1 VPPETDTDTAP
12 AAAPSLAGPL
22 GDLADDLRDHLGDAL
37 LEATDMHGMLV
48 IRVPADKRPQALA
61 TLKVLGFDYYSFCN
75 GVDWP
80 DDERFEVFDHV
91 ESMTTHIQVTVKCEV
106 PRSNPRV
113 PTAVPVYGGA
123 DWHERETW
131 ELFGI
136 VFTGHPRLRRLLLA
150 DWQEGFPMRKD
161 EVLRARI
168 EKPWPGE
175 FFSG

>member
-1 VPPETDTDTAP
+1 MSDAP
-12 AAAPSLAGPL
+12 VALDEISS
-22 GDLADDLRDHLGDAL
+22 DIRAL
-37 LEATDMHGMLV
+37 LGESV
-48 IRVPADKRPQALA
+48 IDLSENRGQLILRVAPEKRPEALA
-61 TLKVLGFDYYSFCN
+61 VLKTLGFEFYSFCC

-80 DDERFEVFDHV
+80 EDEKLEVFDHV
-91 ESMTTHIQVTVKCEV
+91 YSVSGGGRVTVKCEV

-113 PTAVPVYGGA
+113 PTAVNVYAGA

-136 VFTGHPRLRRLLLA
+136 VFVGHPRLRRLLLA

-161 EVLRARI
+161 EVLRARV
-168 EKPWPGE
+168 EKPWPGD

>member
-1 VPPETDTDTAP
+1 MPPDAETDAAP
-12 AAAPSLAGPL
+12 AMTGALAA
-22 GDLADDLRDHLGDAL
+22 LADDVRDHLGDAL
-37 LEATDMHGMLV
+37 LDASDMHGMLV
-48 IRVPADKRPQALA
+48 IRVPAEKRPHALA
-61 TLKVLGFDYYSFCN
+61 TLKVLGFDYYSFAC

-80 DDERFEVFDHV
+80 DDDKLEVFDHV
-91 ESMTTHIQVTVKCEV
+91 ESLGRRQQATVKCEV
-106 PRSNPRV
+106 PRSNPRL
-113 PTAVPVYGGA
+113 PTAIPVYAGA
-123 DWHERETW
+123 DWHEREAW

-136 VFTGHPRLRRLLLA
+136 VFVGHPRLRRLLLA

>member
-1 VPPETDTDTAP
+1 MPPEADTDAAP
-12 AAAPSLAGPL
+12 ALTGPL
-22 GDLADDLRDHLGDAL
+22 GELADDLRDHLGDAL
-37 LEATDMHGMLV
+37 LDASDMHGMLV
-48 IRVPADKRPQALA
+48 VRVPADKRPQALA
-61 TLKVLGFDYYSFCN
+61 TLKVMGFDYYSFGN

-80 DDERFEVFDHV
+80 DEDKLEMFDHV

-106 PRSNPRV
+106 PRSNPRL
-113 PTAVPVYGGA
+113 PTATDVYRGA
-123 DWHERETW
+123 EWHEREAW
-131 ELFGI
+131 ELFGL

-150 DWQEGFPMRKD
+150 DWQEGFPMRKN